1 MNPSCTDF
9 ERTKMEIPV
18 YLFTGYLE
26 AGKTRFIKETLED
39 PNFNNPE
46 RRYLII
52 QCEEGEEELDA
63 ASLGTNVTVVTFE
76 DESSLTPDR
85 LMAQVKRARADVL
98 VIEYNGMWA
107 LDSLYNAL
115 PPEFAVY
122 QEILIADSTT
132 ILTYNA
138 NMRQQTVDKLT
149 SAEMVV
155 FNRVTDKTDKLPL
168 HKLVRGISRKA
179 NICYEDLSGEI
190 EFDEIQDPLPYD
202 INAPVIEIADI
213 DFAIF
218 YRDMTEDLSKYMGK
232 TIRFKGIC
240 ATDPALPKSQY
251 AIGRHIMTCCE
262 ADIAYR
268 GVVAKG
274 SSDISVKTRDWL
286 IVEGKLNEEYSKLYG
301 GKGPVLTVTKAQR
314 AEKPEQELATF
325 Y

>member
-1 MNPSCTDF
+1 
-9 ERTKMEIPV
+9 MEIPV
-18 YLFTGYLE
+18 YLFTGFLE
-26 AGKTRFIKETLED
+26 AGKTKFINETLSD

-46 RRYLII
+46 RRYLVI
-52 QCEEGEEELDA
+52 QCEEGEEEIDT
-63 ASLGTNVTVVTFE
+63 ASFGDNVTVVSFE
-76 DESSLTPDR
+76 DEGSLTPDR
-85 LMAQVKRARADVL
+85 LMAQVKRAKADVL
-98 VIEYNGMWA
+98 VIEYNGMWS

-115 PPEFAVY
+115 SAEFMVY
-122 QEILIADSTT
+122 QEIFIANSTT

-155 FNRVTDKTDKLPL
+155 FNRTTDKTDKMPL

-179 NICYEDLSGEI
+179 NICYENLAGEI

-202 INAPVIEIADI
+202 INAPVIEIKDI

-218 YRDMTEDLSKYMGK
+218 YRDMTEDLSKYLGK
-232 TIRFKGIC
+232 TLRFKGIC
-240 ATDPALPKSQY
+240 ATDSALPKNQY

-274 SSDISVKTRDWL
+274 SAGLTVKTRDWL
-286 IVEGKLNEEYSKLYG
+286 TVEGVLNEEHSKLYG
-301 GKGPVLTVTKAQR
+301 GKGPVLTVTRAER